1 MATTEAPARV
11 HGGPTVIPKPKPF
24 IGHFREY
31 GRDPLGFVTRLSR
44 EVGGVVPIRM
54 GPFPALVL
62 TDPAAIE
69 EVLVTKNRDFRKS
82 LATRRI
88 SVVTGNGILVSEGE
102 TWRQHRRAVQP
113 AFHRERI
120 QAWADIMVNEAAA
133 IVGRWRDGQTLD
145 VHREMTE
152 LTLRIVV
159 RTLLASDVTEKDIE
173 TVGRAAAELT
183 HYFDSRFNGLSF
195 FIPDFV
201 PTPNNLR
208 MRTTVRRLD
217 KIVYRLISERRRT
230 SQPAAT
236 TGDDIISMLLEARS
250 ESGKPLTD
258 REIRD
263 EVMTLFLAGH
273 ETTALALTWALYALG
288 RNPEAQDRLKAE
300 LSEVLGDRLPTVA
313 DIPRLP
319 YTDAVVDEV
328 LRLYPSAY
336 AVSREAI
343 RPTTI
348 AGRKLTKR
356 TLALVS
362 IYAAHR
368 SPERFENPDEFRPER
383 WLDGL
388 AKRLPKGAYSPF
400 AEGPRKCIGAAFAM
414 QEAVLVLATIASRVR
429 VTPESM
435 REVGAIP
442 AVTLRPASPIRMVVE
457 RGPVRQ
463 VDNAGN
469 Y

>member
-1 MATTEAPARV
+1 MATTSAGSSAL
-11 HGGPTVIPKPKPF
+11 PKPRPF
-24 IGHFREY
+24 VGHFPVY

-54 GPFPALVL
+54 GPFPALVI

-69 EVLVTKNRDFRKS
+69 EVLITKNKDFRKS

-88 SVVTGNGILVSEGE
+88 GVVTGNGILVSEGE
-102 TWRQHRRAVQP
+102 TWREHRRAVQP

-120 QAWADIMVNEAAA
+120 EGWATVMTHEADVIAK
-133 IVGRWRDGQTLD
+133 RWQDGQTLD
-145 VHREMTE
+145 MHREMTE

-159 RTLLASDVTEKDIE
+159 RTLLASDVTEQDIE
-173 TVGRAAAELT
+173 TVARAAAELT
-183 HYFDSRFNGLSF
+183 HHFDSRFNGLSF

-208 MRTTVRRLD
+208 MRRTVKRLD
-217 KIVYRLISERRRT
+217 TIIYRLIAQRRAT
-230 SQPAAT
+230 SG
-236 TGDDIISMLLEARS
+236 GDDIISMLLAARND
-250 ESGKPLTD
+250 SGKPLTD

-273 ETTALALTWALYALG
+273 ETTALTLTWALYALA
-288 RNPEAQDRLKAE
+288 RNPDAQSRLQAE
-300 LSEVLGDRLPTVA
+300 LEETLGDRVPTVN
-313 DIPRLP
+313 DIPNLR
-319 YTDAVVDEV
+319 YTDAVINET

-348 AGRKLTKR
+348 AGQPVSKR
-356 TLALVS
+356 SLALVS

-368 SPERFENPDEFRPER
+368 NPERFENADEFRPER

-388 AKRLPKGAYSPF
+388 ARRLPKGAFIPF
-400 AEGPRKCIGAAFAM
+400 AEGPRKCIGSAFAM
-414 QEAVLVLATIASRVR
+414 QEAVLVLATLASRVR
-429 VTPESM
+429 VAQQSD
-435 REVGAIP
+435 REIGAIA
-442 AVTLRPASPIRMVVE
+442 AVTLRPAE
-457 RGPVRQ
+457 PVRLRLTAMSA
-463 VDNAGN
+463 V
-469 Y
+469 